1 MKRKVRKYVEG
12 GYGDVSSEDYGMGS
26 REEMIERN
34 IEENERRRQMAESSP
49 IRQSNV
55 PASVST
61 EINEP
66 GTAGFSRT
74 PLKSAAKPPI
84 VTKEQM
90 AKAGYDNLRDYM
102 NAQKGLT
109 RRETPASKPSAPKP
123 ATQPAGQTA
132 KPMGRTAMGKTAE
145 QEMAAIEAGR
155 KAASKA
161 EIERLKSVDKPL
173 EGVYPEA
180 ALIGGPGLKALRA
193 LGSGAGSKAA
203 AQAAK
208 PRVEP
213 KIPQEAAKAS
223 PKKPDADYYYGAKSP
238 KMAEKPGAMTTKP
251 PRGGEVAKGG
261 EPKGGALATK
271 SGQLARR
278 GKDPEQL
285 EMPKRRLPYEKYMGE
300 AEVVKKPVQKL
311 TDQSPKRLSGP
322 PRGGGK
328 DPNARRP
335 TRDELD
341 EMRMGSDYM
350 RKGGKVGSASR
361 RADGIATRGKTR
373 GRYI

>member
-49 IRQSNV
+49 VRSPEIIR
-55 PASVST
+55 AT
-61 EINEP
+61 TAEEFDEP

-74 PLKSAAKPPI
+74 ALKTAAKPA
-84 VTKEQM
+84 V
-90 AKAGYDNLRDYM
+90 
-102 NAQKGLT
+102 
-109 RRETPASKPSAPKP
+109 KPSPKP
-123 ATQPAGQTA
+123 ATQPAGQAA
-132 KPMGRTAMGKTAE
+132 KAMGRTAMGKTAE
-145 QEMAAIEAGR
+145 QEMAAIAAGR
-155 KAASKA
+155 QAAAKADLERRKA
-161 EIERLKSVDKPL
+161 YDKPL
-173 EGVYPEA
+173 EGLYPEA

-203 AQAAK
+203 TQAAK

-213 KIPQEAAKAS
+213 KLPQEAAKVS

-251 PRGGEVAKGG
+251 PRGGEVAKGS
-261 EPKGGALATK
+261 EPKGRALATK

-278 GKDPEQL
+278 GKEPEQL
-285 EMPKRRLPYEKYMGE
+285 EMPKRRLPYEKDMG
-300 AEVVKKPVQKL
+300 PVEFAAAKN
-311 TDQSPKRLSGP
+311 KRRMLGEDS
-322 PRGGGK
+322 RGQGVI
-328 DPNARRP
+328 
-335 TRDELD
+335 E
-341 EMRMGSDYM
+341 S
-350 RKGGKVGSASR
+350 RKSGGKVGSASR
-361 RADGIATRGKTR
+361 RADGIASRGKTR

>member
-34 IEENERRRQMAESSP
+34 IEENERRRQMAQASP
-49 IRQSNV
+49 VKPQNIPS
-55 PASVST
+55 SVST

-66 GTAGFSRT
+66 GTAGFSRA
-74 PLKSAAKPPI
+74 PLKSAAKAPI

-90 AKAGYDNLRDYM
+90 AKAGFDNLRDYM

-109 RRETPASKPSAPKP
+109 RRQEPPKP
-123 ATQPAGQTA
+123 APAQSAKPA

-145 QEMAAIEAGR
+145 QEMAAIEAGKKLAG
-155 KAASKA
+155 KADL
-161 EIERLKSVDKPL
+161 ERRMAYDKPL
-173 EGVYPEA
+173 ERVTPEA
-180 ALIGGPGLKALRA
+180 NLIGGPGLRALRA
-193 LGSGAGSKAA
+193 AGAGLASKMAP
-203 AQAAK
+203 QAAK

-238 KMAEKPGAMTTKP
+238 KMAEKPGAMTTKSP
-251 PRGGEVAKGG
+251 SGGEVAKGS

-278 GKDPEQL
+278 GKEPEQL
-285 EMPKRRLPYEKYMGE
+285 EMPKRRLPYEKDMG
-300 AEVVKKPVQKL
+300 PVEFAAAKN
-311 TDQSPKRLSGP
+311 KRRMLGEDS
-322 PRGGGK
+322 RGQGVI
-328 DPNARRP
+328 
-335 TRDELD
+335 E
-341 EMRMGSDYM
+341 S
-350 RKGGKVGSASR
+350 RKSGGKVGSASR
-361 RADGIATRGKTR
+361 RADGIASRGKTR

>member
-49 IRQSNV
+49 VRSPEVIRATTV
-55 PASVST
+55 EEFA
-61 EINEP
+61 EP

-74 PLKSAAKPPI
+74 ALKSSTKPATKPAAKP
-84 VTKEQM
+84 
-90 AKAGYDNLRDYM
+90 
-102 NAQKGLT
+102 
-109 RRETPASKPSAPKP
+109 SPKP
-123 ATQPAGQTA
+123 ATKPTSQTA

-145 QEMAAIEAGR
+145 QEMAAIEAGK
-155 KAASKA
+155 KAAGKA
-161 EIERLKSVDKPL
+161 DLERRMAYDKPL
-173 EGVYPEA
+173 EGLYPEA

-203 AQAAK
+203 TQAAK

-213 KIPQEAAKAS
+213 KIPQEAAKAF

-238 KMAEKPGAMTTKP
+238 KMAEKPGAMTAKP
-251 PRGGEVAKGG
+251 PRGGEVAKGS

-278 GKDPEQL
+278 GKDLEQL
-285 EMPKRRLPYEKYMGE
+285 EMPKRRLPYEKDMG
-300 AEVVKKPVQKL
+300 PVEFAAAKN
-311 TDQSPKRLSGP
+311 KRRMLGEDS
-322 PRGGGK
+322 RGQGVI
-328 DPNARRP
+328 
-335 TRDELD
+335 E
-341 EMRMGSDYM
+341 S
-350 RKGGKVGSASR
+350 RKSGGKVGSASR
-361 RADGIATRGKTR
+361 RADGIASRGKTR

>member
-49 IRQSNV
+49 VRSPEIIRATTV
-55 PASVST
+55 
-61 EINEP
+61 EEFDEP

-74 PLKSAAKPPI
+74 ALKTAAKPA
-84 VTKEQM
+84 V
-90 AKAGYDNLRDYM
+90 
-102 NAQKGLT
+102 
-109 RRETPASKPSAPKP
+109 KPSPKP

-145 QEMAAIEAGR
+145 QEMAAIAAGR
-155 KAASKA
+155 QAAAKADLERRKA
-161 EIERLKSVDKPL
+161 YDKPL
-173 EGVYPEA
+173 EGLYPEA

-203 AQAAK
+203 TQAAK

-213 KIPQEAAKAS
+213 KLPQEAAKVS

-251 PRGGEVAKGG
+251 PSGGEVSKGS

-278 GKDPEQL
+278 GKELDQL
-285 EMPKRRLPYEKYMGE
+285 EMPKRRLPYEKDMG
-300 AEVVKKPVQKL
+300 PVEFAAAKN
-311 TDQSPKRLSGP
+311 KRRMLGEDS
-322 PRGGGK
+322 RGQGVI
-328 DPNARRP
+328 
-335 TRDELD
+335 E
-341 EMRMGSDYM
+341 S
-350 RKGGKVGSASR
+350 RKSGGKVGSASR
-361 RADGIATRGKTR
+361 RADGIASRGKTR

>member
-34 IEENERRRQMAESSP
+34 IEENERRRQMAEVSP
-49 IRQSNV
+49 VKPQNIPS
-55 PASVST
+55 SVST

-66 GTAGFSRT
+66 GTAGFSRA
-74 PLKSAAKPPI
+74 PIKSAAKAPI

-90 AKAGYDNLRDYM
+90 TKAGFDNLRDYM

-109 RRETPASKPSAPKP
+109 RRQEPSKLAPAPKP
-123 ATQPAGQTA
+123 AAQRSQQAA
-132 KPMGRTAMGKTAE
+132 RPMGRTAMGKTAE
-145 QEMAAIEAGR
+145 QEMAAIAAGR
-155 KAASKA
+155 QAAAKADLERRKA
-161 EIERLKSVDKPL
+161 YDKPL

-193 LGSGAGSKAA
+193 LGSGAGRNAA
-203 AQAAK
+203 TQAAK

-213 KIPQEAAKAS
+213 KIPQEAAKAA

-251 PRGGEVAKGG
+251 PRGGEVAKGS
-261 EPKGGALATK
+261 ETK

-278 GKDPEQL
+278 GK
-285 EMPKRRLPYEKYMGE
+285 
-300 AEVVKKPVQKL
+300 
-311 TDQSPKRLSGP
+311 
-322 PRGGGK
+322 
-328 DPNARRP
+328 
-335 TRDELD
+335 EL
-341 EMRMGSDYM
+341 
-350 RKGGKVGSASR
+350 
-361 RADGIATRGKTR
+361 
-373 GRYI
+373 

>member
-49 IRQSNV
+49 VRSPEVIRATTV
-55 PASVST
+55 EEFA
-61 EINEP
+61 EP

-74 PLKSAAKPPI
+74 ALKSAAKS
-84 VTKEQM
+84 
-90 AKAGYDNLRDYM
+90 AA
-102 NAQKGLT
+102 
-109 RRETPASKPSAPKP
+109 KPSPKP
-123 ATQPAGQTA
+123 ATKPTSQTA

-145 QEMAAIEAGR
+145 QEMAAIEAGKKLAG
-155 KAASKA
+155 KADL
-161 EIERLKSVDKPL
+161 ERRMAYDKPL
-173 EGVYPEA
+173 ERVTPEA
-180 ALIGGPGLKALRA
+180 NLIGGPGLRALRA
-193 LGSGAGSKAA
+193 AGAGLASKIAP
-203 AQAAK
+203 QAAK

-213 KIPQEAAKAS
+213 KIPQEAAKAA

-238 KMAEKPGAMTTKP
+238 KMAEKPGAMTAKP
-251 PRGGEVAKGG
+251 PSGGEVAKGS
-261 EPKGGALATK
+261 ETK

-278 GKDPEQL
+278 GKELEQL

-311 TDQSPKRLSGP
+311 TDQSPKRLSSP

-361 RADGIATRGKTR
+361 RADGIASRGKTR

>member
-61 EINEP
+61 EINEL

-109 RRETPASKPSAPKP
+109 RRETHASKPTAQKP
-123 ATQPAGQTA
+123 ATQPAGQ
-132 KPMGRTAMGKTAE
+132 MGRTAMGKTAE
-145 QEMAAIEAGR
+145 QEMAAIAAGR
-155 KAASKA
+155 QAAAKADL
-161 EIERLKSVDKPL
+161 ERRKSYDKPL

-213 KIPQEAAKAS
+213 KIPQEAAKAT

-251 PRGGEVAKGG
+251 PRGGEVAKGR

-278 GKDPEQL
+278 GRESEQL

-350 RKGGKVGSASR
+350 RKGGKDGSASR

>member
-12 GYGDVSSEDYGMGS
+12 GYGDDDY
-26 REEMIERN
+26 ERN
-34 IEENERRRQMAESSP
+34 ENREGRLSTLDPSDIEDAIRGRQMADADQGTRVQPVPMRQPIQSTNIGES
-49 IRQSNV
+49 
-55 PASVST
+55 
-61 EINEP
+61 EEP

-74 PLKSAAKPPI
+74 PLKSAAKPAVKPA
-84 VTKEQM
+84 
-90 AKAGYDNLRDYM
+90 AKP
-102 NAQKGLT
+102 T
-109 RRETPASKPSAPKP
+109 PKP
-123 ATQPAGQTA
+123 ATQPAGQ
-132 KPMGRTAMGKTAE
+132 MGRTAMGKTAE
-145 QEMAAIEAGR
+145 QEMAAIAAGR
-155 KAASKA
+155 QAAAKADL
-161 EIERLKSVDKPL
+161 ERRKSYDKPL

-213 KIPQEAAKAS
+213 RIPQEAAKAS
-223 PKKPDADYYYGAKSP
+223 AKKPDADYYYGAKSP
-238 KMAEKPGAMTTKP
+238 KMAEKPGAMTTK
-251 PRGGEVAKGG
+251 
-261 EPKGGALATK
+261 
-271 SGQLARR
+271 
-278 GKDPEQL
+278 
-285 EMPKRRLPYEKYMGE
+285 
-300 AEVVKKPVQKL
+300 
-311 TDQSPKRLSGP
+311 P

>member
-49 IRQSNV
+49 VRSPEVIRATTV
-55 PASVST
+55 EEFA
-61 EINEP
+61 EP

-74 PLKSAAKPPI
+74 SLKSAAKS
-84 VTKEQM
+84 
-90 AKAGYDNLRDYM
+90 AA
-102 NAQKGLT
+102 
-109 RRETPASKPSAPKP
+109 KPSPKP
-123 ATQPAGQTA
+123 ATKPTSQTA

-145 QEMAAIEAGR
+145 QEMAAIEAGKKLAG
-155 KAASKA
+155 KADL
-161 EIERLKSVDKPL
+161 ERRMAYDKPL
-173 EGVYPEA
+173 ERVTPEA
-180 ALIGGPGLKALRA
+180 NLIGGPGLRALRA
-193 LGSGAGSKAA
+193 AGAGLASKIAP
-203 AQAAK
+203 QAAK

-213 KIPQEAAKAS
+213 KIPQEAAKAA

-238 KMAEKPGAMTTKP
+238 KMAEKPGAMTAKP
-251 PRGGEVAKGG
+251 PSGGEVAKGS
-261 EPKGGALATK
+261 ETK

-278 GKDPEQL
+278 GKELEQL

-300 AEVVKKPVQKL
+300 AQVVKKPVQKL
-311 TDQSPKRLSGP
+311 TDQSPKRLSSP

-341 EMRMGSDYM
+341 EIRMGSDYM

-361 RADGIATRGKTR
+361 RADGIASRGKTR

>member
-1 MKRKVRKYVEG
+1 MKRKVRRYVEG

-49 IRQSNV
+49 VRSPEIIRATTV
-55 PASVST
+55 
-61 EINEP
+61 EEFDEP

-74 PLKSAAKPPI
+74 ALKTAAKPA
-84 VTKEQM
+84 V
-90 AKAGYDNLRDYM
+90 
-102 NAQKGLT
+102 
-109 RRETPASKPSAPKP
+109 KPSPKP

-145 QEMAAIEAGR
+145 QEMAAIAAGR
-155 KAASKA
+155 QAAAKADLERRKA
-161 EIERLKSVDKPL
+161 YDKPL
-173 EGVYPEA
+173 ERVTPEA
-180 ALIGGPGLKALRA
+180 NLIGGPGLRALRA
-193 LGSGAGSKAA
+193 AGAGLASKMAP
-203 AQAAK
+203 QAAK

-213 KIPQEAAKAS
+213 KIPQEAAKAT

-251 PRGGEVAKGG
+251 PRGGEVAKGS
-261 EPKGGALATK
+261 ETK

-278 GKDPEQL
+278 GKELDQL

-361 RADGIATRGKTR
+361 RADGIASRGKTR